1 MSRVPAFLIALLAL
15 PMPALAAPTQSGQTA
30 YGMFGALHMT
40 RPPAAVGDV
49 VLLLSDHDGWTA
61 RQDALASEL
70 ASHSALVVG
79 IDLPTYM
86 RRLAAIGD
94 ACSYPAGHFEELA
107 HWIERHEGITD
118 YRYPL
123 VVGDGSGATFAYAM
137 AAQAP
142 AGTFAGVFTL
152 GWDHDMRLSEA
163 ICAGDAG
170 TATVGD
176 HKTGFRIE
184 PMRAMP
190 TPWLP
195 RPFAPGAR
203 SNGLTHALAGLL
215 RVVTLTLPA
224 LAQASPAADIGDAY
238 ADWNTRAKSA
248 QIALPG
254 DIADL
259 PLTTVEPTSAD
270 SGRIAVMLTGDGGWA
285 GLDKG
290 VAEALAADGMRV
302 IGFSTLKFFWEK
314 RDPQE
319 ATSALE
325 RILGFYG
332 ERYPQARFTVVGYSF
347 GASLVPVLI
356 NRLPAT
362 LAARIDMGVMISP
375 DPEAVFEIKIGDW
388 FGGAHHEGGVPVMPE
403 ILKSPT
409 PILCVHGDDED
420 DSFCREAKAPTLRV
434 QGFPGGH
441 HYDGNYQGLGDLI
454 VGALAKP

>member
-1 MSRVPAFLIALLAL
+1 MSHVLIFLIALLAWSI
-15 PMPALAAPTQSGQTA
+15 PVLAAPTHSAQPE
-30 YGMFGALHMT
+30 YGMFGALHVT
-40 RPPAAVGDV
+40 RPAAAVADV
-49 VLLLSDHDGWTA
+49 VLLLSDHEGWTA
-61 RQDALASEL
+61 RQDALANEL
-70 ASHSALVVG
+70 AAHAVLVVG
-79 IDLPTYM
+79 VDLPTYL

-107 HWIERHEGITD
+107 HWVERREGISD

-137 AAQAP
+137 AVQAP
-142 AGTFAGVFTL
+142 AGTFAGVVTL

-170 TATVGD
+170 TATIGD
-176 HKTGFRIE
+176 RKTGFRIE
-184 PMRAMP
+184 PVSTLP

-195 RPFAPGAR
+195 RPFAPGAH
-203 SNGLTHALAGLL
+203 SNGLTQAIARLL
-215 RVVTLTLPA
+215 RVATLALPV
-224 LAQASPAADIGDAY
+224 LAQASPATDLGDAY
-238 ADWNTRAKSA
+238 ADWNTRVKGE
-248 QIALPG
+248 QIALPS

-259 PLTTVEPTSAD
+259 PLTTVEPTGAD

-290 VAEALAADGMRV
+290 VADALAADGVRV

-314 RDPQE
+314 RDPRE

-325 RILGFYG
+325 RILDSYG
-332 ERYPQARFTVVGYSF
+332 QRYPQARFTVVGYSF

-356 NRLPAT
+356 NRLPAV

-375 DPEAVFEIKIGDW
+375 DPEAVFEIRIGDW

-409 PILCVHGDDED
+409 PILCVHGNDED